1 MALNP
6 TVARVTARIAER
18 SRTTRADYLRRMDA
32 AADAG
37 PARMQLACGNLAHGF
52 AASGVD
58 KPALRGGHAGNIGL
72 VTAYNDMLSAHQP
85 LEQYPSLIRAA
96 ARAAGGSAQ
105 VAGGVPAMCDGVT
118 QGRAGMELSLFS
130 RDTIALATAVA
141 LSHDMFDAALLMGV
155 CDKIVPG
162 LLIGALSFGH
172 LPVIFVPAG
181 PMTSGLPN
189 REKAAVRQRFA
200 EGKASREELLDAES
214 RSYHGPG
221 TCTFYGTANSNQ
233 MMMEVM
239 GLHMP
244 GSAFVNPVTPLRDAL
259 TVAAT
264 EQALRITALGD
275 RYLPLARTVDEKA
288 IVNAMVGLAATGGS
302 TNHAIHLV
310 AIARAAG
317 VMIDWDDLDEL
328 SRATPLL
335 ARIYPNGS
343 ADVNHFHAA
352 GGMGFT
358 IRELLD
364 AGLLHPDIRCVHGG
378 DLYQQ
383 AHEPYLDDLA
393 LRWRDPPASSL
404 DPDVL
409 RGTALPFDSEGGLR
423 RLQGN
428 LGRAVVKISA
438 VAPEHRA
445 ITAPARVFESQD
457 DVLVAFKAGQLTGD
471 FVAVVRGQ
479 GPRANGMPEL
489 HKLTPT
495 LGLMQDRGQRVALLT
510 DGRMSGASGKV
521 LAAIH
526 VTPEAADAGLIAC
539 VRDGDVIHLDAE
551 AGALELRVDPAE
563 LQSRAPV
570 CPSRRDAQV
579 GVGRELFGLMRA
591 NAGTAEQGACSLFD
605 ATSGSDVVH
614 VHGTATRTGAPLA
627 HQPGIVPLPG
637 AEIDA

>member
-32 AADAG
+32 AADVG

-58 KPALRGGHAGNIGL
+58 KPALRGGHAGNIGI

-85 LEQYPSLIRAA
+85 LEQYPSLVRAA

-233 MMMEVM
+233 MLMEVM

-244 GSAFVNPVTPLRDAL
+244 GSAFVNPGTPLRDAL

-317 VMIDWDDLDEL
+317 VLIDWDDLDEL

-457 DVLVAFKAGQLTGD
+457 DVLVAFKAGQLAGD

-605 ATSGSDVVH
+605 ATPGSDVVH